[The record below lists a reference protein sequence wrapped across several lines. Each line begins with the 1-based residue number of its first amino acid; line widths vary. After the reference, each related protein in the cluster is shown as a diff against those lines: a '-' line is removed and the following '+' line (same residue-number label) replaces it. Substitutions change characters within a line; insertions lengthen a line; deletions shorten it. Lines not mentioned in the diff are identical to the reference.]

1 MICTFLSVVYPCVV
15 ESENVKRNGIVNVSM
30 SEIYSKTYS
39 WILSGTR
46 IETVIFSMNLI
57 LTLTC
62 YSKTQNSLTWNKSH
76 AAFSSELDKTCPFL
90 QLHHPSLFLV
100 DQVANHSLLDQINM
114 PSLDFEVWF
123 LEMKL
128 LSEVL
133 LQLPLL
139 LQEVRY

>member
-1 MICTFLSVVYPCVV
+1 MVIVSVLSCVGTVYPSAYIVLLTSDGVWGSTTAPLIYTFLSVVYPCVV

-46 IETVIFSMNLI
+46 ILTVIFSMNLI

-100 DQVANHSLLDQINM
+100 DQVA
-114 PSLDFEVWF
+114 
-123 LEMKL
+123 
-128 LSEVL
+128 
-133 LQLPLL
+133 
-139 LQEVRY
+139 